1 MNGPTLI
8 KQYNEGCCPCCNT
21 PLRHIISTN
30 NQSKHLQRY
39 EDLLNE
45 PGVAFR
51 HPGENGTKRRQK
63 LSMPPRLHATRLYA
77 KLKTAAIPR
86 QS

>member
-21 PLRHIISTN
+21 PLRHIIGSN
-30 NQSKHLQRY
+30 NQSRHLQRY
-39 EDLLNE
+39 EDLLGG
-45 PGVAFR
+45 PGVEFR

-63 LSMPPRLHATRLYA
+63 LSIPER
-77 KLKTAAIPR
+77 KVKAIPGILV
-86 QS
+86 